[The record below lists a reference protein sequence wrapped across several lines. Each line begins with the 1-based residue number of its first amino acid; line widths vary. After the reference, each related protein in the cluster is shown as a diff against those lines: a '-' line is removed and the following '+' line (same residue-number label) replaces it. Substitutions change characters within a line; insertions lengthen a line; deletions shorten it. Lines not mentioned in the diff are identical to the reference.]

1 MPRYGQGGV
10 LHRVHHSVSVAW
22 EEGWSNLA
30 LTQKEIEE
38 LIDSMIGKGADDDR
52 AKVVKPRLRVYDFKR
67 PDKFS
72 KDHLRGVQLLFDNF
86 CRLITSYFSGLFR
99 LAIHSNVVSVDQVT
113 YEEFS
118 AGLSSPCSVAVV
130 DWEPLRSNLL
140 VNFSPQIA
148 LQMVDRLCGGP
159 GNTTVVSRALTEI
172 ETAVL
177 RRIAETMADTL
188 TTTLKEFNIAG
199 HRLSVASI
207 EVNPLFV
214 QQAMA
219 PNDIVMSVAIDMK
232 FGSQSGRVE
241 FCLPYVLLE
250 PILPAL
256 SAHRWFSKKE
266 APGTEKSSDNVVSA
280 IQNIEIP
287 ISCRLGESTLTM
299 KDVMSLKPGDVIEL
313 NVRTTDCATLHLL
326 GKPKF
331 NVEIGRI
338 GSRLAVKIVS
348 RREDPG
354 EELIEL

>member
-1 MPRYGQGGV
+1 M
-10 LHRVHHSVSVAW
+10 
-22 EEGWSNLA
+22 A

-86 CRLITSYFSGLFR
+86 CRLVTSYFSGLFR

-118 AGLSSPCSVAVV
+118 ANLANPCSVAVV
-130 DWEPLRSNLL
+130 DWEPLSSNML

-148 LQMVDRLCGGP
+148 LQMVDRLCGGA

-177 RRIAETMADTL
+177 RRVAETMADLLATA
-188 TTTLKEFNIAG
+188 LKEFNIEG
-199 HRLSVASI
+199 HKLSVSAI

-219 PNDIVMSVAIDMK
+219 PNEIVMSVTIDVK
-232 FGSQSGRVE
+232 FGVQSGSIE
-241 FCLPYVLLE
+241 FCLPYDLLE
-250 PILPAL
+250 PVLPVL
-256 SAHRWFSKKE
+256 SAHRWFSKKDD
-266 APGTEKSSDNVVSA
+266 PGNGKSNANVASA
-280 IQNIEIP
+280 IHTVEIP

-313 NVRTTDCATLHLL
+313 NVRTSDYTTLHLL

-331 NVEIGRI
+331 NVEVGRI
-338 GSRLAVKIVS
+338 GSRLAVRIVS
-348 RREDPG
+348 RREDNG
-354 EELIEL
+354 EELI

>member
-1 MPRYGQGGV
+1 M
-10 LHRVHHSVSVAW
+10 
-22 EEGWSNLA
+22 A

-38 LIDSMIGKGADDDR
+38 LIHSMIAKGADDDNR

-86 CRLITSYFSGLFR
+86 CRLVTSYFSGLFR
-99 LAIHSNVVSVDQVT
+99 LAIHSNVISVDQVT

-118 AGLSSPCSVAVV
+118 AGLANPCSVAVV
-130 DWEPLRSNLL
+130 DWEPLPSNLL
-140 VNFSPQIA
+140 INFSPQIA

-172 ETAVL
+172 ETAIL
-177 RRIAETMADTL
+177 RRIADTMADILRTAL
-188 TTTLKEFNIAG
+188 REFNIEG
-199 HRLSVASI
+199 HSLSVASI

-219 PNDIVMSVAIDMK
+219 PNDIVLSVTIDVN
-232 FGSQSGRVE
+232 FGSQSGSIE

-250 PILPAL
+250 PVLPAL
-256 SAHRWFSKKE
+256 SAHRWFSKRQDY
-266 APGTEKSSDNVVSA
+266 GDEKDSENVVAA

-299 KDVMSLKPGDVIEL
+299 RDVMSLKPGDVIEL

-331 NVEIGRI
+331 NVQVGRI

-348 RREDPG
+348 RREDSG
-354 EELIEL
+354 EELI

>member
-1 MPRYGQGGV
+1 
-10 LHRVHHSVSVAW
+10 
-22 EEGWSNLA
+22 LA

-38 LIDSMIGKGADDDR
+38 LISSMIAKSTDDDR

-86 CRLITSYFSGLFR
+86 CRLVTSYFSGLFR

-118 AGLSSPCSVAVV
+118 ADLSSPCSVAVV
-130 DWEPLRSNLL
+130 DWEPLPSNML

-159 GNTTVVSRALTEI
+159 GNTTTTVVSRALTEI

-177 RRIAETMADTL
+177 RRVAETMADIL
-188 TTTLKEFNIAG
+188 TTALKEFNIAG
-199 HRLSVASI
+199 HKLSVSSI

-219 PNDIVMSVAIDMK
+219 PNDIVMSVTIDVK
-232 FGSQSGRVE
+232 FGTQSGSIE
-241 FCLPYVLLE
+241 FCLPYELLE
-250 PILPAL
+250 PVLPAL
-256 SAHRWFSKKE
+256 SAHRWFSKKDD
-266 APGTEKSSDNVVSA
+266 PGDGRSSAHVASA
-280 IQNIEIP
+280 IHTVKIP

-313 NVRTTDCATLHLL
+313 NVRTTDYATLHLL

-331 NVEIGRI
+331 NVQVGRT
-338 GSRLAVKIVS
+338 GSRLAARIVS
-348 RREDPG
+348 RTEDTG
-354 EELIEL
+354 EELIQQ